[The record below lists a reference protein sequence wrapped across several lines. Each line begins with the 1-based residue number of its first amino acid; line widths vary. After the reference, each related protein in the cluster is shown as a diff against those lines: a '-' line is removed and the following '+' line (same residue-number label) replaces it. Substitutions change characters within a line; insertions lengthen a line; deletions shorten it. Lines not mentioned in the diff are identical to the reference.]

1 MIPVHLDPAMIT
13 IALVGRGNLAT
24 KRLRGLRALGCEP
37 ELYSDAPEPD
47 FATEAGPGLILRLP
61 DATDIARFNVL
72 WVADIEPE
80 AAASLAQAGRA
91 AKVIVNVE
99 DVLPLCDFHT
109 PSVVRRGR
117 LVLSAGTGGAS
128 PAAASDI
135 RDRLENSFPEDW
147 GPALEELATMRL
159 AMKAEGV
166 SNGEIRE
173 RSLAWLA
180 ARFGPP
186 SGPLKAWFRFR

>member
-1 MIPVHLDPAMIT
+1 MVPIHLDPAMLT
-13 IALVGRGNLAT
+13 IALVGRGVLAQR
-24 KRLRGLRALGCEP
+24 RLTGLRALGCEP
-37 ELYSDAPEPD
+37 ELYTDVPEPA
-47 FATEAGPGLILRLP
+47 FAALAGPGLIHRLP
-61 DATDIARFNVL
+61 DASDIARFNVL
-72 WVADIEPE
+72 WIADIDPEPAGALAI
-80 AAASLAQAGRA
+80 AARA

-135 RDRLENSFPEDW
+135 RTRLETTFSEDW
-147 GPALEELATMRL
+147 APALDELAAMRL
-159 AMKAEGV
+159 AMKADGV
-166 SNGEIRE
+166 DNGEIRT

-180 ARFGPP
+180 ERFGPAG
-186 SGPLKAWFRFR
+186 S

>member
-1 MIPVHLDPAMIT
+1 MIPIHLDPAMIT
-13 IALVGRGNLAT
+13 VALVGRGLLAA

-37 ELYSDAPEPD
+37 ELYSDLPEPD
-47 FATEAGPGLILRLP
+47 FAAEAGPDLILRLP
-61 DATDIARFNVL
+61 DDADVARFNVL
-72 WVADIEPE
+72 WVADLDPE
-80 AAASLAQAGRA
+80 HAVRLAQAGRA

-109 PSVVRRGR
+109 PSVVQRGR

-135 RDRLENSFPEDW
+135 RARLESSFPDDW

-159 AMKAEGV
+159 AMKADGV